1 MRSVVDIPAW
11 GVAATFLGGFL
22 TFLGQTTVN
31 RHSAMLSLRVERFE
45 AYLDFLN
52 AAIKNIRLGETAID
66 FDEKSRKYTGEQEEQ
81 TKMYTNAYRAWAEIS
96 KSEVLSVLDA
106 IDANEK
112 IQKTESPTAE
122 IRKIL
127 NDESKEPTRLGAKL
141 NENEEKLKSLYSDYK
156 RAVDKLPALRVEINE
171 GIEKMD
177 RALVRMQLASPQYL
191 VEMGHDLLKATSER
205 LGLQITSEQLNKKLS
220 RFVAF
225 AKLDLNHPFRA
236 RLWSFIRSPRL
247 RKREVVVMPHY

>member
-31 RHSAMLSLRVERFE
+31 KHSAMLSLRVERFE

-66 FDEKSRKYTGEQEEQ
+66 FDEKSRKYKAEQEEQ
-81 TKMYTNAYRAWAEIS
+81 TKMYANAYKAWAAIS

-106 IDANEK
+106 IDAKEET
-112 IQKTESPTAE
+112 QKKELPTAG

-127 NDESKEPTRLGAKL
+127 KDESEPTRLGAKL
-141 NENEEKLKSLYSDYK
+141 NENEEKLQSLYADFKIAS
-156 RAVDKLPALRVEINE
+156 DKLPTLRLEIKE
-171 GIEKMD
+171 GEEKMD
-177 RALVRMQLASPQYL
+177 RALVRMQLASPRYI
-191 VEMGHDLLKATSER
+191 VEMGHELLRATGDRLSLKTTSEE
-205 LGLQITSEQLNKKLS
+205 LDKKLNQ
-220 RFVAF
+220 F
-225 AKLDLNHPFRA
+225 AATAKSDLNHPVRA
-236 RLWSFIRSPRL
+236 RLWSFIRSPRFK
-247 RKREVVVMPHY
+247 KREIKVVPNY